1 MPVSLRRALPLLTA
15 GLLAGCAPG
24 GDGPGL
30 VLGTGEAEFE
40 AITDGDVLQ
49 VIRGPQGGYHMLGS
63 LLVKGVE
70 AGDPDDLA
78 SNRNPTMSFDVEHN
92 GDSVILLDAFTQG
105 LDEAPS
111 REAPYTHQLV
121 GRFVVLDRTDSQLD
135 GETVTFSARIDDV
148 NGLSAEASLEVELEP
163 HPFN

>member
-1 MPVSLRRALPLLTA
+1 MPVSLRRALPLLCA
-15 GLLAGCAPG
+15 VLLAGCPA
-24 GDGPGL
+24 GDEEPGL
-30 VLGTGEAEFE
+30 VLGTGEVEFE

-63 LLVKGVE
+63 LLVKGIE
-70 AGDPDDLA
+70 AGNPDDLA
-78 SNRNPTMSFDVEHN
+78 SDRNPTMSFDVEHD
-92 GDSVILLDAFTQG
+92 GDSIILLDAFTQG

-148 NGLSAEASLEVELEP
+148 NGLSVEDTVEVELEP